1 MEGRE
6 HMNANPNLDWLSD
19 LPGWQR
25 LLDRHADTFG
35 ALVPGTGVGLVARP
49 VADGAEPGDM
59 LVWQGEGGRAVALRR
74 PFTSFTDCGTHLL
87 FVGDPE
93 MMAALHARIDD
104 RPLGAMKL
112 AVREGSLLLYVI
124 KPKTA
129 LLDDGF
135 EDFLDQLGLAFLGA
149 CR

>member
-1 MEGRE
+1 
-6 HMNANPNLDWLSD
+6 MNANPNLDWLSD

-35 ALVPGTGVGLVARP
+35 ALAAGASIGLVARP
-49 VADGAEPGDM
+49 VADGAQSGDL
-59 LVWQGEGGRAVALRR
+59 LVWQGEGGRAAALRR
-74 PFTSFTDCGTHLL
+74 HFTNFTDCDTYLL

-93 MMAALHARIDD
+93 TMAALHARIDD
-104 RPLGAMKL
+104 RPLIAMKM
-112 AVREGSLLLYVI
+112 AVREGSLLLYVL

>member
-1 MEGRE
+1 
-6 HMNANPNLDWLSD
+6 MNANPSLDWLSD
-19 LPGWQR
+19 LSGWQR

-35 ALVPGTGVGLVARP
+35 ALAAGASVGLVARP
-49 VADGAEPGDM
+49 VADGAQSGDF
-59 LVWQGEGGRAVALRR
+59 LVWQGEGGRAAALRR
-74 PFTSFTDCGTHLL
+74 HFTNFADCDTHLL

-93 MMAALHARIDD
+93 TMAALHARIDD
-104 RPLGAMKL
+104 RPLTAMKM
-112 AVREGSLLLYVI
+112 AVRDGSLLLYVL
-124 KPKTA
+124 KPKSA